1 MHGARKIS
9 SLVVFDSFCYL
20 HHNEYIVADHCC
32 GICFPQ
38 TVYLKKKSYELS
50 LKRMLSGI
58 RHMDNVYE
66 ELSHNSNTK
75 NFQHC
80 MCSQGTSC

>member
-1 MHGARKIS
+1 MKIFHLMHGAHQIS

-20 HHNEYIVADHCC
+20 HHSEYNVPHHCC

-38 TVYLKKKSYELS
+38 TVYLTKKSCELS

-58 RHMDNVYE
+58 RHMDNVQE
-66 ELSHNSNTK
+66 ID
-75 NFQHC
+75 C
-80 MCSQGTSC
+80 I